1 MSKKVIIG
9 LSGGVD
15 SAVAAARLLEQG
27 YDVHAFF
34 MKLEESDCDGEDN
47 PTAQALADARKVAAY
62 LGIPP
67 EKFHVWELVDR
78 FERGVITPFV
88 EAYASGLTPNP
99 CVRCN
104 RVFKFGYVVERA
116 LREGFDY
123 VATGHYACLD
133 HIGDG
138 FRLRRGA
145 SLEKDQSYVLAGAR
159 AEMLAHAIFPLFDV
173 RDKAETR
180 AEAQR
185 RGLPVARKR
194 DSFDICFIHDGDTR
208 GFLRGKLGG
217 AQPGAIVDENGAVVG
232 QHLGAFLY
240 TVGQRRGL
248 HLPRPHEDGQ
258 PRYVT
263 GVDVNRNVVTVGPLE
278 TLDVHQIRCG
288 RINWLVEPG
297 FGRQL
302 LTVSG
307 QESREAPHETK
318 ETETPLTVQFRAHSH
333 PEPATFKIDDQ
344 DRLTVIFPETATIR
358 GVAPGQSL
366 VIYHGNWVIAQAG
379 ITGTQSANP
388 RQDTTES

>member
-1 MSKKVIIG
+1 M
-9 LSGGVD
+9 
-15 SAVAAARLLEQG
+15 RR
-27 YDVHAFF
+27 
-34 MKLEESDCDGEDN
+34 EDN

-185 RGLPVARKR
+185 RGCPWRVNATVSTFALSTTATRADSCVA
-194 DSFDICFIHDGDTR
+194 SSAGATR
-208 GFLRGKLGG
+208 SDCRR
-217 AQPGAIVDENGAVVG
+217 E
-232 QHLGAFLY
+232 
-240 TVGQRRGL
+240 RRGCRPAPWRVPL
-248 HLPRPHEDGQ
+248 HRRPASAASAPPHEDGQ

-302 LTVSG
+302 LTVLARNPEKHLMKPKKPKTTNG
-307 QESREAPHETK
+307 
-318 ETETPLTVQFRAHSH
+318 TVPGALPPRTRHL
-333 PEPATFKIDDQ
+333 Q
-344 DRLTVIFPETATIR
+344 D
-358 GVAPGQSL
+358 
-366 VIYHGNWVIAQAG
+366 
-379 ITGTQSANP
+379 
-388 RQDTTES
+388 